1 MKRVGAWLVLLLLV
15 VSIALLTKITFGW
28 LFSLNATVSAAVFTA
43 LLALAGV
50 WYAQWQ
56 SKSRDIAE
64 SHRETKVAL
73 YNDFFDIIEIFQD
86 PVRLSAEDAEP
97 SDEMRRRFTKLNRD
111 LVLWASPEV
120 IKTWLAFKTVSASH
134 GNVLAAIDQV
144 YRAIRKDL
152 GHSNLRLNAGDLVKL
167 GLSDPDELKL

>member
-1 MKRVGAWLVLLLLV
+1 
-15 VSIALLTKITFGW
+15 
-28 LFSLNATVSAAVFTA
+28 
-43 LLALAGV
+43 
-50 WYAQWQ
+50 
-56 SKSRDIAE
+56 
-64 SHRETKVAL
+64 
-73 YNDFFDIIEIFQD
+73 
-86 PVRLSAEDAEP
+86 
-97 SDEMRRRFTKLNRD
+97 MRRRFTKLNRD